1 MTESPQHP
9 KQRQPDKVIAKLE
22 TKFVQLLGKYGL
34 RVDTPSARSYFFPM
48 AVVKHHASQV
58 GQYELVNFNDLPDE
72 LLAKFGLQKISAKT
86 EPNGEEV

>member
-1 MTESPQHP
+1 MTRPLQQP
-9 KQRQPDKVIAKLE
+9 KEQQPDKVIVKLE

-34 RVDTPSARSYFFPM
+34 RVDIPSARSYFFPV

-58 GQYELVNFNDLPDE
+58 GEYELVNFKDLPDE

-86 EPNGEEV
+86 EPNG